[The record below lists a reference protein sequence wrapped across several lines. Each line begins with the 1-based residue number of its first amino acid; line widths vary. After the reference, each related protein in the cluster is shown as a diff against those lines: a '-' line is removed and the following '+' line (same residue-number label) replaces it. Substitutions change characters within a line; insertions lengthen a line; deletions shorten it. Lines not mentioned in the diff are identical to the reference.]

1 MSFQSRASES
11 DITYAILQSHA
22 LNWNMFVNWNDTE
35 DQILFQLL
43 ALSVSYFSI
52 QK

>member
-22 LNWNMFVNWNDTE
+22 LNWNMFVNWNYKKE
-35 DQILFQLL
+35 QI
-43 ALSVSYFSI
+43 
-52 QK
+52 K